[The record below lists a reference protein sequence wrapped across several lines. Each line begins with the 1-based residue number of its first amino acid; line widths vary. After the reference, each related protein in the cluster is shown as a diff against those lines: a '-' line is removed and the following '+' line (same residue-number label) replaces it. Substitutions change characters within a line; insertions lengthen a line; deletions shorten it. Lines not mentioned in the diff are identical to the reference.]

1 MQILDNIIIISLI
14 VAAFCL
20 GMYIDSRY
28 NRKAMLEQ
36 KDALERQFMRLRAK
50 ADADDPCKPYMAP
63 RSYWTQPVQI
73 PVQPVE
79 QPIDQ
84 NFMEHLQKNG
94 RASTK
99 LRNSKGST

>member
-1 MQILDNIIIISLI
+1 MQILDNLLIISLI

-20 GMYIDSRY
+20 GMYTDSRY
-28 NRKAMLEQ
+28 HHKAALDQ

-63 RSYWTQPVQI
+63 RSYWTPPVQV

-79 QPIDQ
+79 QPIDE

-99 LRNSKGST
+99 LRNSKATT